1 MSALKQ
7 FYRGWMRVVH
17 VIGNV
22 QARVIL
28 TVLYLIMVVPVGFVM
43 RLFSDP
49 LRLRPTEGT
58 YWVERAAVEPGLAS
72 AGREY

>member
-1 MSALKQ
+1 MDALKR

-17 VIGNV
+17 IIGNV

-28 TVLYLIMVVPVGFVM
+28 TVLYLIMVAPVGFVM
-43 RLFSDP
+43 RRFSDP
-49 LRLRPTEGT
+49 LRLRPGEGT
-58 YWVERAAVEPGLAS
+58 YWVERPPVEPGLAS